1 MSTAEQPLDAN
12 KLVAFMRSV
21 KSGQDLSGL
30 AYKSDRSKTF
40 FEMLTSFA
48 NEHLAKLE
56 TGKLESLEA
65 LLGRVCGGT
74 LDDNAMKTWFGSF
87 FAGIKILNAA
97 QQKES
102 VEACVATQD
111 FQTSTCELGTY
122 FDCYDRSPLQA
133 YLHSVVLFT
142 FAGLPAKPFPD
153 TTNNVLQKGIC

>member
-97 QQKES
+97 QGKCGS
-102 VEACVATQD
+102 LCCNT
-111 FQTSTCELGTY
+111 
-122 FDCYDRSPLQA
+122 
-133 YLHSVVLFT
+133 
-142 FAGLPAKPFPD
+142 GLPNLNLRTWD
-153 TTNNVLQKGIC
+153 LL